1 MFIIPCQNALSALF
15 LHLREFL
22 SDKKK
27 EYDSNL
33 VIVGGKLS
41 MTTMQLFDNKL
52 LISLKFGEC

>member
-1 MFIIPCQNALSALF
+1 MFIIPRQNALSALF